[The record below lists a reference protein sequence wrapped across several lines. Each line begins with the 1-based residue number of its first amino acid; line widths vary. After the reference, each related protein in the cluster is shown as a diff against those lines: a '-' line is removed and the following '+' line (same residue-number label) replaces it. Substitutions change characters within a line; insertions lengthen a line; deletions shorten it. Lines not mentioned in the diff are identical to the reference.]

1 MDVLGWP
8 LRVVER
14 LPLRTSSALAA
25 AGLTAL
31 EAAGTAM
38 LFLRKAGRERAVLAR
53 ERGELTVDQVFHQ
66 MLRGPLDPALPSRF
80 GNAMQVIDADGRILA
95 ATEGLQHGPP
105 LSRIVPPRSRTQIE
119 RRLPGRR
126 RTRRGRGTGDRM
138 LLATRIPAE
147 VTHHQHGKA
156 PLMIYLAFPR
166 IPWFGS
172 RRLAAATAVA
182 SMAASATVFAIVYRS
197 TVRVLAPM
205 AGIRD
210 EFAEITATDLARRV
224 PVPEPEELKAMAETM
239 NTTLARL
246 ETAVSDLR
254 KLTSEASHDLRG
266 PLTSIHLRLENAL
279 DEPEADWP
287 RVAADILASVER
299 QEAIVTD
306 LLTLTR
312 LDTGQP
318 LHPQRTDLGALVAA
332 ELRRREPTDRIR
344 IVGKLAQ
351 RVELDCDRLLVDR
364 LLANLLDNA
373 QRHAD
378 GHIEVT
384 LSVETPPGGPATA
397 VLAVADDGD
406 GVPADRQ
413 EEIFERFIRL
423 DGSRERDP
431 NGTGL
436 GLPISRDIARAHHG
450 TLTVDSRPGH
460 GARFT
465 ARFPLLR
472 GGGDEAG
479 LVRGDH

>member
-1 MDVLGWP
+1 MREVVSVGVLGLP
-8 LRVVER
+8 LRKVER

-38 LFLRKAGRERAVLAR
+38 LFLRKVGRDRAVLAR

-66 MLRGPLDPALPSRF
+66 MLRGPLNTTLPSRF
-80 GNAMQVIDADGRILA
+80 GNAIQVIDAGGRILA
-95 ATEGLQHGPP
+95 ATEGLENGPP
-105 LSRIVPPRSRTQIE
+105 LSRVVPPRARTQVE
-119 RRLPGRR
+119 HRLPGRHA
-126 RTRRGRGTGDRM
+126 RGSGDRT

-147 VTHHQHGKA
+147 VTHHQRGKA

-166 IPWFGS
+166 VPWFGS
-172 RRLAAATAVA
+172 RRLAAATAAATVA
-182 SMAASATVFAIVYRS
+182 GAAMVFAIVHRS

-205 AGIRD
+205 AEIRD

-246 ETAVSDLR
+246 DTAVSDLR
-254 KLTSEASHDLRG
+254 NLTSEASHDLRG
-266 PLTSIHLRLENAL
+266 PLTSIRLRLENAL
-279 DEPEADWP
+279 ADPEAEWP
-287 RVAADILASVER
+287 RVAADVLASVER

-318 LHPQRTDLGALVAA
+318 LHPQRTDLSALVAA
-332 ELRRREPTDRIR
+332 ELRRREATDRIH
-344 IVGKLAQ
+344 IIGKLAR
-351 RVELDCDRLLVDR
+351 RVVLDCDRLLINR

-378 GHIEVT
+378 SRVEVT
-384 LSVETPPGGPATA
+384 LAVDRPPGERAAA
-397 VLAVADDGD
+397 VLTVADDGD
-406 GVPADRQ
+406 GVPGDRHD
-413 EEIFERFIRL
+413 EIFERFTRL
-423 DGSRERDP
+423 DSSRERDP

-436 GLPISRDIARAHHG
+436 GLPISRDIANAHDG

-465 ARFPLLR
+465 ARLPLT
-472 GGGDEAG
+472 AP
-479 LVRGDH
+479 

>member
-1 MDVLGWP
+1 MGVLGLP
-8 LRVVER
+8 LRKVER

-38 LFLRKAGRERAVLAR
+38 LFLRKVGRDRAVLAR

-66 MLRGPLDPALPSRF
+66 MLRGPLNTTLPSRF
-80 GNAMQVIDADGRILA
+80 GNAIQVIDAGGRILA
-95 ATEGLQHGPP
+95 ATEGLENGPP
-105 LSRIVPPRSRTQIE
+105 LSRVVPPRARTQVE
-119 RRLPGRR
+119 HRLPGRHA
-126 RTRRGRGTGDRM
+126 RGSGDRT

-147 VTHHQHGKA
+147 VTHHQRGKA

-166 IPWFGS
+166 VPWFGS
-172 RRLAAATAVA
+172 RRLAAATAAATVA
-182 SMAASATVFAIVYRS
+182 GAAMVFAIVHRS

-205 AGIRD
+205 AEIRD

-246 ETAVSDLR
+246 DTAVSDLR
-254 KLTSEASHDLRG
+254 NLTSEASHDLRG
-266 PLTSIHLRLENAL
+266 PLTSIRLRLENAL
-279 DEPEADWP
+279 ADPEAEWP
-287 RVAADILASVER
+287 RVAADVLASVER

-318 LHPQRTDLGALVAA
+318 LHPQRTDLSALVAA
-332 ELRRREPTDRIR
+332 ELRRREATDRIH
-344 IVGKLAQ
+344 IIGKLAR
-351 RVELDCDRLLVDR
+351 RVVLDCDRLLINR

-378 GHIEVT
+378 SRVEVT
-384 LSVETPPGGPATA
+384 LAVDRPPGERAAA
-397 VLAVADDGD
+397 VLTVADDGD
-406 GVPADRQ
+406 GVPGDRHD
-413 EEIFERFIRL
+413 EIFERFTRL
-423 DGSRERDP
+423 DSSRERDP

-436 GLPISRDIARAHHG
+436 GLPISRDIANAHDG

-465 ARFPLLR
+465 ARLPLT
-472 GGGDEAG
+472 AP
-479 LVRGDH
+479 